1 MNEQKDILVT
11 GCCGGMGSA
20 ICKKLI
26 EQNYRVFGID
36 KSITSKNSEIFFQY
50 ECDVTSIESIK
61 NTFNKIKE
69 KTNSLFAII
78 HTSGVYD
85 LDSLI
90 EIDEERFN
98 KIFQVNL
105 FGVYRVNKEFFPLLK
120 NKSRIVITTSELA
133 PLDPLPFTGLYGIT
147 KTALEKYAFSL
158 RMELQLLG
166 MEVVVIRPG
175 AVKTSLLNA
184 STTALDKFIENT
196 KNYSCNAIRFKKI
209 VDSVEAKNILPEKIA
224 QKVLIS
230 ISCKK
235 PKFIY
240 NINRNPL
247 LRLLNILPAKLQVAI
262 IGLILK
268 K

>member
-36 KSITSKNSEIFFQY
+36 KSITSKNSENFFQF
-50 ECDVTSIESIK
+50 ECDVTSTESVK
-61 NTFNKIKE
+61 NVFNKIKE
-69 KTNSLFAII
+69 KTTSLFAIV

-90 EIDEERFN
+90 EIDENRFN

-105 FGVYRVNKEFFPLLK
+105 FGVYRVNKEFFSLLK

-166 MEVVVIRPG
+166 IKVVVIRPG
-175 AVKTSLLNA
+175 AVKTSLLNT

-224 QKVLIS
+224 QKILIS

-247 LRLLNILPAKLQVAI
+247 LRLLNFLPAKLQVAI

>member
-36 KSITSKNSEIFFQY
+36 KSITSKNSENFFQY

-166 MEVVVIRPG
+166 IKVVVIRPG
-175 AVKTSLLNA
+175 AVKTTLLNT

-247 LRLLNILPAKLQVAI
+247 LRLLNFLPAKLQVAI

>member
-36 KSITSKNSEIFFQY
+36 KSITSKNSENFFQY

-78 HTSGVYD
+78 HTSGIYD

-105 FGVYRVNKEFFPLLK
+105 FGVYRVNKEFFSLLK

-166 MEVVVIRPG
+166 IKVVVIRPG
-175 AVKTSLLNA
+175 AVKTTLLNT

-247 LRLLNILPAKLQVAI
+247 LRLLNFLPAKLQVAI

>member
-36 KSITSKNSEIFFQY
+36 KSITSKNSENFFQY

-78 HTSGVYD
+78 HTSGIYD

-105 FGVYRVNKEFFPLLK
+105 FGVYRINKEFFPLLK

-166 MEVVVIRPG
+166 MKVVVIRPG
-175 AVKTSLLNA
+175 AVKTTLLNT

-247 LRLLNILPAKLQVAI
+247 LRLLNFLPAKLQVAI

>member
-36 KSITSKNSEIFFQY
+36 KSITSKNSENFFQY

-78 HTSGVYD
+78 HTSGIYD

-90 EIDEERFN
+90 EIDENRFN

-105 FGVYRVNKEFFPLLK
+105 FGVYRINKEFFPLLK

-166 MEVVVIRPG
+166 IKVVVIRPG
-175 AVKTSLLNA
+175 AVKTTLLNT

-224 QKVLIS
+224 QKILIS

-247 LRLLNILPAKLQVAI
+247 LRLLNFLPAKLQVAI

>member
-1 MNEQKDILVT
+1 MNEQNDILVT

-36 KSITSKNSEIFFQY
+36 KSITSKNSENFFQY

-78 HTSGVYD
+78 HTSGIYD

-90 EIDEERFN
+90 EIDENRFN

-105 FGVYRVNKEFFPLLK
+105 FGVYRINKEFFPLLK

-166 MEVVVIRPG
+166 IKVVVIRPG
-175 AVKTSLLNA
+175 AVKTTLLNT

-224 QKVLIS
+224 QKILIS

-247 LRLLNILPAKLQVAI
+247 LRLLNFLPAKLQVAI

>member
-36 KSITSKNSEIFFQY
+36 KSITSKNSENFFQY

-78 HTSGVYD
+78 HTSGIYD

-105 FGVYRVNKEFFPLLK
+105 FGVYRINKEFFPLLK

-166 MEVVVIRPG
+166 IKVVVIRPG
-175 AVKTSLLNA
+175 AVKTTLLNT

-247 LRLLNILPAKLQVAI
+247 LRLLNFLPAKLQVAI

>member
-36 KSITSKNSEIFFQY
+36 KSITSKNSENFFQY

-78 HTSGVYD
+78 HTSGIYD

-105 FGVYRVNKEFFPLLK
+105 FGVYRINKEFFPLLK

-166 MEVVVIRPG
+166 IKVVVIRPG
-175 AVKTSLLNA
+175 AVKTSLLNT

-247 LRLLNILPAKLQVAI
+247 LRLLNFLPAKLQVAI

>member
-36 KSITSKNSEIFFQY
+36 KSITSKNSENFFQY

-78 HTSGVYD
+78 HTSGIYD

-166 MEVVVIRPG
+166 IKVVVIRPG
-175 AVKTSLLNA
+175 AVKTTLLNT

-247 LRLLNILPAKLQVAI
+247 LRLLNFLPAKLQVAI

>member
-36 KSITSKNSEIFFQY
+36 KSITSKNSENFFQY

-78 HTSGVYD
+78 HTSGIYD

-105 FGVYRVNKEFFPLLK
+105 FGVYRINKEFFPLLK

-158 RMELQLLG
+158 RMELQLVG
-166 MEVVVIRPG
+166 IKVVVIRPG
-175 AVKTSLLNA
+175 AVKTTLLNT

-247 LRLLNILPAKLQVAI
+247 LRLLNFLPAKLQVAI

>member
-1 MNEQKDILVT
+1 M
-11 GCCGGMGSA
+11 
-20 ICKKLI
+20 
-26 EQNYRVFGID
+26 
-36 KSITSKNSEIFFQY
+36 
-50 ECDVTSIESIK
+50 
-61 NTFNKIKE
+61 
-69 KTNSLFAII
+69 
-78 HTSGVYD
+78 YD

-90 EIDEERFN
+90 EIDENRFD

-105 FGVYRVNKEFFPLLK
+105 FGVYRVNKEFFSLLK

-166 MEVVVIRPG
+166 IKVVVIRPG

-184 STTALDKFIENT
+184 STQALDKFIENT

-209 VDSVEAKNILPEKIA
+209 VDNVEAKNILPEKIA
-224 QKVLIS
+224 QKVLTS

-262 IGLILK
+262 IGWILK
-268 K
+268 VKS

>member
-36 KSITSKNSEIFFQY
+36 KSITSKNSENFFQF

-78 HTSGVYD
+78 HTSGIYD

-105 FGVYRVNKEFFPLLK
+105 FGVYRINKEFFPLLK

-166 MEVVVIRPG
+166 IKVVVIRPG
-175 AVKTSLLNA
+175 AVKTTLLNT

-247 LRLLNILPAKLQVAI
+247 LRLLNFLPAKLQVAI

>member
-1 MNEQKDILVT
+1 MSERKDILVT

-36 KSITSKNSEIFFQY
+36 KVITTESSENFILFEGDITSTESVKNI
-50 ECDVTSIESIK
+50 
-61 NTFNKIKE
+61 FNKIKE

-78 HTSGVYD
+78 HTSGIYD

-105 FGVYRVNKEFFPLLK
+105 FGAYRINKEFFSLLQK
-120 NKSRIVITTSELA
+120 DSRIVITTSELA
-133 PLDPLPFTGLYGIT
+133 PLNPLPFTGLYGIT

-158 RMELQLLG
+158 RMELQILG
-166 MEVVVIRPG
+166 IKVVVIRPG
-175 AVKTSLLNA
+175 AVKTSLLSA
-184 STTALDKFIENT
+184 STQALDKFIENT

-209 VDSVEAKNILPEKIA
+209 VNSVEAKNILPEKIA
-224 QKVLIS
+224 QKVLTS
-230 ISCKK
+230 VSSKN
-235 PKFIY
+235 PKFVY

-247 LRLLNILPAKLQVAI
+247 LKLLNILPAKLQVAI
-262 IGLILK
+262 IGWILK
-268 K
+268 V